1 VQNRA
6 SRTINIAF
14 WNWSPEP
21 EVRGVA
27 SVRTVVRAN
36 SKRFKDR
43 DVIVSR
49 RSGGHIPGTCKGRD
63 GTTPALGQ
71 AGQGNQSALHSR
83 SHRKGTY
90 ASLCSQDRPGHA
102 PNMLPKLLP
111 SVSGLRVQ
119 APSGAAQQASC
130 SCGVVGPPLKK
141 PSTILWNGHLRCPTS
156 SLPRSLRLKAS
167 AMDVTVAISA
177 ERDQVFVC
185 GVTQPASRAMLS
197 DPSQAIQ

>member
-1 VQNRA
+1 VLRVPGL
-6 SRTINIAF
+6 SFERIARDSKIGIRLPRVEAAVTF
-14 WNWSPEP
+14 LAP
-21 EVRGVA
+21 
-27 SVRTVVRAN
+27 VRAETEQQEH
-36 SKRFKDR
+36 SVKRTR
-43 DVIVSR
+43 
-49 RSGGHIPGTCKGRD
+49 GTRAPYILAPTGR
-63 GTTPALGQ
+63 ALMLRF
-71 AGQGNQSALHSR
+71 A
-83 SHRKGTY
+83 HRT
-90 ASLCSQDRPGHA
+90 APDMRPTCYQ
-102 PNMLPKLLP
+102 LLS

-156 SLPRSLRLKAS
+156 SLPRLLRLKAS
-167 AMDVTVAISA
+167 AMDVTVTISA